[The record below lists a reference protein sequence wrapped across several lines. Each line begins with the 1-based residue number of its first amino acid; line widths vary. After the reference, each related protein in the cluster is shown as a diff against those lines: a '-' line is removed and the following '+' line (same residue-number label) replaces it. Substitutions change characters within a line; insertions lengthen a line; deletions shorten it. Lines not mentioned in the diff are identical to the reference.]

1 MRFIC
6 LPWMSLPLPST
17 AGWKCIANHVPNH
30 LKPSFLAVWAVSEPY
45 FEVFFHQTLQISTS
59 KALMALLHTRST
71 SLFGSF
77 LEGDCPKS
85 LVDNTKK
92 HTCRWKAQGLSFWP
106 FPATLAAL
114 LGALVQLAGLK
125 KSLFGCH
132 PRHSNT
138 WKRCVDFAQK
148 HWNNNDVVFFLCADN
163 DNSLR
168 FCGVVSAFRDVQ
180 SKSNSANK
188 PHQEM
193 PKQKG

>member
-1 MRFIC
+1 
-6 LPWMSLPLPST
+6 MSSL
-17 AGWKCIANHVPNH
+17 N
-30 LKPSFLAVWAVSEPY
+30 
-45 FEVFFHQTLQISTS
+45 VFATS
-59 KALMALLHTRST
+59 KHSGLEVHSISCATPPEAKFFGRLSRIWAILWSCYFSSNPSNINFISLNGTSPYKIYKPFWILFWILL
-71 SLFGSF
+71 
-77 LEGDCPKS
+77 DPKS
-85 LVDNTKK
+85 LVDTTKK
-92 HTCRWKAQGLSFWP
+92 NTNADERPRVWVSGRT
-106 FPATLAAL
+106 ATLAAL

-148 HWNNNDVVFFLCADN
+148 HWINNDVVFFLCADN

>member
-45 FEVFFHQTLQISTS
+45 FEVVIFHQTLQISTS
-59 KALMALLHTRST
+59 KALMALLPTRST

-77 LEGDCPKS
+77 WREIALNH
-85 LVDNTKK
+85 LWTIQKK
-92 HTCRWKAQGLSFWP
+92 HKCRWKAQGLSFWP

-132 PRHSNT
+132 PRHSKT

-148 HWNNNDVVFFLCADN
+148 RWNNNDVVFFSLCWQWQFSAVLW
-163 DNSLR
+163 S
-168 FCGVVSAFRDVQ
+168 GVCF
-180 SKSNSANK
+180 
-188 PHQEM
+188 
-193 PKQKG
+193 